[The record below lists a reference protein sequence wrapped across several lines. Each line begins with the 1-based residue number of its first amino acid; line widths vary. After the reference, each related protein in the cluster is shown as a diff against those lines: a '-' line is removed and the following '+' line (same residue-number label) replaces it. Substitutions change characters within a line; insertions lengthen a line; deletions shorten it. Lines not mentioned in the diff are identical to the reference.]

1 MTDLSREDAERLF
14 NNVSKAVKDN
24 DLEKL
29 DTLYREPTPDDTELE
44 DDTAPDV
51 DDDTPDDSQPDL
63 DDQPDDEEGK
73 ETSPPDEA
81 DEELPDEEDKGT
93 GVDKELAELKAQLE
107 SMKKENHALKSQ
119 AGRVPHVQ
127 KRLRELDKKLEELK
141 SASPSSQTSTKIK
154 PKLDELLSDLKET
167 DSVLAETIA
176 RAIEQATNGVDEELR
191 AREIENL
198 SFMREREARE
208 YQAQEASRLLEMYPN
223 AKEVF
228 TSPHWAE
235 WKEKQSE
242 GVLALATSSNAD
254 DVARA
259 FKLYADDM
267 VAQYPDL
274 AKSTADTAK
283 KTDDPEAAAKA
294 KKIEEER
301 ARKKQTAANIH
312 SPSAQGKTALPDDPE
327 ALFKKFSEQI
337 RKERTGQ

>member
-29 DTLYREPTPDDTELE
+29 DSLYPSQAPDELEVEEEQPAVEEPESDSPDDQL
-44 DDTAPDV
+44 
-51 DDDTPDDSQPDL
+51 Q
-63 DDQPDDEEGK
+63 DEEQSPSD
-73 ETSPPDEA
+73 ETDTDE
-81 DEELPDEEDKGT
+81 DEPQGDAPK
-93 GVDKELAELKAQLE
+93 VDKELAELRAQLD

-127 KRLRELDKKLEELK
+127 KRLRELDKKLEELQN
-141 SASPSSQTSTKIK
+141 ASPSSQTSAKIK
-154 PKLDELLSDLKET
+154 PKLDALLEGLKET
-167 DSVLAETIA
+167 DSQLADTIA
-176 RAIEQATNGVDEELR
+176 KAIEEATNGVDETAR

-198 SFMREREARE
+198 TFLRENEART
-208 YQAQEASRLLEMYPN
+208 YQAAEAQRLIEMYPN
-223 AKEVF
+223 APEVF
-228 TSPHWAE
+228 RSPHWSE
-235 WKEKQSE
+235 WKNKQSE

-274 AKSTADTAK
+274 SKSAQNTAM
-283 KTDDPEAAAKA
+283 KTEDPEAAAKA

-301 ARKKQTAANIH
+301 ARKKQTAANIG
-312 SPSAQGKTALPDDPE
+312 SPNAAGKNALPDDPE
-327 ALFKKFSEQI
+327 ALFKKFSEQL